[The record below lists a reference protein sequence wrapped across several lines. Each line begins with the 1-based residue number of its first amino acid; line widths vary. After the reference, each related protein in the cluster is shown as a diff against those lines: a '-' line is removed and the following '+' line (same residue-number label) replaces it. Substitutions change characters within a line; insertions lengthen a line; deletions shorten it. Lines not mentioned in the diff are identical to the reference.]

1 MKSFV
6 VACCIFAFVIGALIG
21 NAAFVLRCTDA
32 LTDAAAQLPDNTHGD
47 PAQYEIAMQSIRYI
61 WKENREI
68 IAITVPHRIT
78 EPMERA
84 LRALEAGWITES
96 DTVYRQAVADLLNA
110 LRNLQQA
117 ERFSLSGIV

>member
-61 WKENREI
+61 WKENRAAAQWKSAMDVI
-68 IAITVPHRIT
+68 DDAAKKR
-78 EPMERA
+78 
-84 LRALEAGWITES
+84 GWI
-96 DTVYRQAVADLLNA
+96 D
-110 LRNLQQA
+110 
-117 ERFSLSGIV
+117 